1 MKPINLLIFWLGL
14 STAWAAT
21 HKPQAFLDS
30 IAGSK
35 TEGQAIVQHYCAT
48 CHAVHPLIPLGAPRI
63 GYASDWAERLKQGPS
78 VLFQHSSEGYNAMP
92 ARGGCFECSDE
103 QLKLAI
109 AVLINSVSAPTHG
122 DSTGAE

>member
-1 MKPINLLIFWLGL
+1 MKPINLLILLLGVP
-14 STAWAAT
+14 TAWSAT

-35 TEGQAIVQHYCAT
+35 TEGQEIVQHYCAT
-48 CHAVHPLIPLGAPRI
+48 CHAAHPLIPLGAPRM
-63 GYASDWAERLKQGPS
+63 GFASDWTGRLQQGAS
-78 VLFQHSSEGYNAMP
+78 VLFQHTSEGYGAMP

-109 AVLINSVSAPTHG
+109 AVLISRVS
-122 DSTGAE
+122 D